1 MWLYSKNKN
10 VPVYENWCPYQNH
23 FLKVLLLLH
32 PTPKKGFDNF
42 YKERTNTIN
51 LCFQPRN
58 LTAFL

>member
-1 MWLYSKNKN
+1 MKIYVLTERN
-10 VPVYENWCPYQNH
+10 

-32 PTPKKGFDNF
+32 PTPPPNDLTIFAEK
-42 YKERTNTIN
+42 TNTIK